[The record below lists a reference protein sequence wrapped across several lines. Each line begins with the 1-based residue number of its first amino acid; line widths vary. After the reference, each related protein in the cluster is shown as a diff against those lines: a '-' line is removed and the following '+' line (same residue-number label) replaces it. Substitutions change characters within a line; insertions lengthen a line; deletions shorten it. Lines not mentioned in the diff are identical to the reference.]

1 MRRRV
6 FFAIGITLFAM
17 ILVIAAA
24 TRLVLVQSLLDLE
37 RRYLERDVDR
47 VRKAVEEDLAALRR
61 TTRDWSAWDDAYA
74 FVATGATEFV
84 ERNLADEMLEDI
96 HVSALLFVDTGGRV
110 VYGKAVR
117 RPGSGTAGLAADLA
131 RYATARPVLLAHGAP
146 DESVAGI
153 TVLPEGITLVA
164 AWPILDSARTRPAR
178 GTLLMCR
185 LLTAEDFREIGR
197 RVNLTVA
204 RLSLGDP
211 QLPAGLTGDG
221 VTIEA
226 FGRNRVAAYSLLT
239 DLDGA
244 PAVAFRVD
252 EPADFRRQGAIM
264 LLALVAWVTL
274 TGLSFGAAV
283 FLFLER
289 AVLSRL
295 HALSAGV
302 LAIGT
307 ADEPGRRLALAGRD
321 EFAYLGAA
329 INGMLDSRE
338 RSNADLLKME
348 QRNEAFLDAVPDLFF
363 RVDREG
369 IIVDARL
376 PAGLPR
382 LPASN
387 RLVGANVRDLPAIY
401 SQIGPEFVEQGM
413 RRMRDVLTTGV
424 PQIFEFTLEDDPPRT
439 WECRYAP
446 IGGDEMLVLVRDVT
460 AERRAEREQQKEVL
474 LKEIHHRVK
483 NNLQVIS
490 SLLDL
495 QARAARD
502 EETRRVLSESRGR
515 VRSMA
520 LIHERLYGAG
530 SDALSF
536 AEYARD
542 LVASLRHSLAGD
554 SQRVAV
560 SIDVED
566 VALDLDVAV
575 PCGLVINELLTN
587 ALKHAFPDDR
597 DGTVHVALHRR
608 PGGMLAL
615 SVTDDG
621 VGLPAGIDPDN
632 PGSLGLRIVQILCS
646 QLRGAL
652 EVQRGPVDGRGT
664 SFSLVFPDP
673 SGGRTA
679 PG

>member
-6 FFAIGITLFAM
+6 FFVIGLTLLAM

-24 TRLVLVQSLLDLE
+24 ARLVLMESLLDLE

-47 VRKAVEEDLAALRR
+47 IRKAVAGDLDTLRR
-61 TTRDWSAWDDAYA
+61 TARDWSAWDDAYE
-74 FVATGATEFV
+74 FVATGAAGFI
-84 ERNLADEMLEDI
+84 ERNLADEMLADI
-96 HVSALLFVDTGGRV
+96 HVSAILFVDADGRA
-110 VYGKAVR
+110 VYGK
-117 RPGSGTAGLAADLA
+117 TAGAAGRGAAELAASLQRFAADHPA
-131 RYATARPVLLAHGAP
+131 LLALDPP

-153 TVLPEGITLVA
+153 AALPEGTALLA
-164 AWPILDSARTRPAR
+164 AWPIIDSSRAKSAR
-178 GTLLMCR
+178 GTLIMCR
-185 LLTAEDFREIGR
+185 FLSSEDFREIGR
-197 RVNLTVA
+197 RVNLSVA

-211 QLPAGLTGDG
+211 QLPAGLAGDAAA
-221 VTIEA
+221 IEA
-226 FGRNRVAAYSLLT
+226 FGRDQVAAYGLLA
-239 DLDGA
+239 DFEGK
-244 PAVAFRVD
+244 PAVAFRVA
-252 EPADFRRQGAIM
+252 EPAEFRRQGIIM
-264 LLALVAWVTL
+264 LLTLVSWVTL

-283 FLFLER
+283 FAFLER

-307 ADEPGRRLALAGRD
+307 ADEPGRRLAIAGRD

-329 INGMLDSRE
+329 INGMLDSLE

-348 QRNEAFLDAVPDLFF
+348 QRNEAFLGAVPDLFF
-363 RVDREG
+363 RVDRNG
-369 IIVDARL
+369 TIVDARL
-376 PAGLPR
+376 PAGLSR

-387 RLVGANVRDLPAIY
+387 RLVGSNVRDLPALWSTIEP
-401 SQIGPEFVEQGM
+401 GFVEEGM
-413 RRMRDVLTTGV
+413 RRMDDALATGV
-424 PQIFEFTLEDDPPRT
+424 PQVFEFTLEGDPPRT

-446 IGGDEMLVLVRDVT
+446 IGTDEVLVLVRDVT
-460 AERRAEREQQKEVL
+460 AERRAEREQQKEIL

-495 QARAARD
+495 QARSARD
-502 EETRRVLSESRGR
+502 EETRRLLSESRGR

-536 AEYARD
+536 ADYARD
-542 LVASLRHSLAGD
+542 LVAHLRHSWAGD

-560 SIDVED
+560 SLDFED
-566 VALDLDVAV
+566 VALDMDVAV

-587 ALKHAFPDDR
+587 ALKHAFPEDR
-597 DGTVHVALHRR
+597 TGSVHVSLRRR
-608 PGGMLAL
+608 PGGTLAL

-621 VGLPAGIDPDN
+621 VGLPPEVDPDN
-632 PGSLGLRIVQILCS
+632 PGSLGLRIVQILSS
-646 QLRGAL
+646 QIRGAL
-652 EVQRGPVDGRGT
+652 ETKRGPVEGRGT
-664 SFSLVFPDP
+664 AFSLVFPDP
-673 SGGRTA
+673 SAGPTA
-679 PG
+679 SA